1 MTHRRF
7 LSRPLQALAL
17 AAAVFLTGCAIKP
30 ASPSGE
36 AAEPPAQ
43 TTPAAENEPARL
55 RPSTEGA
62 ATGVRPSIV
71 SPLEMQDMPG
81 RRIAGLSAP
90 TDI

>member
-1 MTHRRF
+1 MTHRRL

-43 TTPAAENEPARL
+43 TITK
-55 RPSTEGA
+55 
-62 ATGVRPSIV
+62 I
-71 SPLEMQDMPG
+71 G
-81 RRIAGLSAP
+81 RASCRERV
-90 TDI
+90 